1 MSKKR
6 EGLFGFSKKTK
17 EYDEILGD
25 LELFKEKSKK
35 ELSRIINKLKIILQ
49 ENKKLNTETSSL
61 KDTIFQLENE
71 NLALKGDFKAVI
83 DDNIIKERLEQKVLD
98 FRVLVASLEKE
109 NAILQRNL
117 YGKTKFKHNIRD
129 INELEQG
136 NNKRMNKG
144 VKPST
149 QIGEISLDSATPVG
163 VNDINFSDQAKN
175 TQGFGARQYI
185 AEEVLPPGDINVAP
199 EPPGNLNVVE
209 EVLPPGDINVAPEPP
224 GSLNVVEEVLP
235 PGDITEV
242 PELPSSQR
250 IVEEVQNHEHIPE
263 KIDTLLP
270 TEAENETFYIERNEL
285 TGKHEEKKKEETSE
299 LYTQRKRKCPKCG
312 MTKRA
317 FIKEI
322 DDKTHIIMH
331 SPRIYGKKYLCTSCF
346 AEWK

>member
-1 MSKKR
+1 M
-6 EGLFGFSKKTK
+6 
-17 EYDEILGD
+17 
-25 LELFKEKSKK
+25 
-35 ELSRIINKLKIILQ
+35 
-49 ENKKLNTETSSL
+49 
-61 KDTIFQLENE
+61 
-71 NLALKGDFKAVI
+71 
-83 DDNIIKERLEQKVLD
+83 D

-136 NNKRMNKG
+136 NNKRIKKG
-144 VKPST
+144 VKVST

-199 EPPGNLNVVE
+199 EPPGN
-209 EVLPPGDINVAPEPP
+209 
-224 GSLNVVEEVLP
+224 LNVVEEVLP